1 MGRTWCDPLTAN
13 RYMLKRGSAWTG
25 SRWASSGMPGWKK
38 GALFVERMVERSTVR
53 LRQLACNRAEE
64 VKLGRFLH
72 NERVSLEALNRG
84 AGEWVGR
91 LAQGCRH
98 VLAIQDTTELNFQ
111 RHARRTRGLGPV
123 GNGTDQGLFLH
134 PLLAVA
140 ADGGRCLGLA
150 WAKLWVRR
158 GRITTGRRQR
168 PMAAKEAQR
177 WQDGITAAETVLA
190 GAELVTVVSDRE
202 ADIYESWARPRPANL
217 DLLARAAQNRSLRGG
232 GSLFPACDRLTVA
245 DRYELEVPRQPG
257 RPARRAQLE
266 LRFGKVELMCPHWLR
281 QRRAPLPESVA
292 LNVVDVRECGPRSG
306 PEPPLHWR
314 LLTTHVV
321 NTAAEARQIVEWY
334 RQRWNIEQLFWTLKR
349 QGLDV
354 EASQVETAD
363 GLSKLAFL
371 ATLAATRIMQLVHAR
386 DGATPIPAEEVFTAD
401 EVEALRLQQPTLE
414 GRTAKQKNPHPAD
427 SLAWASWIIA
437 RLGGWKG
444 YASESPPG
452 PITMR
457 HGLIR
462 LEAFCN
468 ARAVLRSVHR

>member
-1 MGRTWCDPLTAN
+1 
-13 RYMLKRGSAWTG
+13 
-25 SRWASSGMPGWKK
+25 MPDWKK
-38 GALFVERMVERSTVR
+38 GALFVERMVERSTACM
-53 LRQLACNRAEE
+53 RQLSCGRREE
-64 VKLGRFLH
+64 VRFGRFLR
-72 NERVSLEALNRG
+72 NDRVSLAALNQG
-84 AGEWVGR
+84 ADERVGR

-123 GNGTDQGLFLH
+123 GNGVDQGLFLH

-158 GRITTGRRQR
+158 GKVTTERRQR
-168 PMAAKEAQR
+168 PLAAKEAQR
-177 WQDGITAAETVLA
+177 WQDGIAAAETVLA
-190 GAELVTVVSDRE
+190 GAERVTVVSDRE
-202 ADIYESWARPRPANL
+202 ADIYESWARPRAANL
-217 DLLARAAQNRSLRGG
+217 HLLVRAAQNRSVRGG
-232 GSLFPACDRLTVA
+232 GSLFPACDRLAVA
-245 DRYELEVPRQPG
+245 DCFELEVPRQPG
-257 RPARRAQLE
+257 RPARRAQIE

-314 LLTTHVV
+314 LLTTHLV
-321 NTAAEARQIVEWY
+321 NTTAEARHIVQWY
-334 RQRWNIEQLFWTLKR
+334 RQRWAIEQLFWIIKR
-349 QGLDV
+349 QGLNV

-371 ATLAATRIMQLVHAR
+371 AALAATRIMQLVHAR

-401 EVEALRLQQPTLE
+401 EVEALHLQQSTLE
-414 GRTAKQKNPHPAD
+414 GRTAKQKNPHAAG

-457 HGLIR
+457 HGLTR

-468 ARAVLRSVHR
+468 ARAVLRNVHR

>member
-1 MGRTWCDPLTAN
+1 
-13 RYMLKRGSAWTG
+13 MLKRGSTWTG
-25 SRWASSGMPGWKK
+25 LQLASSGMPDWKK
-38 GALFVERMVERSTVR
+38 GALFVERMVERSTACM
-53 LRQLACNRAEE
+53 RQLSCGRREE
-64 VKLGRFLH
+64 VRFGRFLR
-72 NERVSLEALNRG
+72 NDRVSLAALNQG
-84 AGEWVGR
+84 AGERVGQ

-111 RHARRTRGLGPV
+111 RHARRTQGLGPV
-123 GNGTDQGLFLH
+123 GNGVDHGLFLH

-140 ADGGRCLGLA
+140 AEGGRCLGLA

-158 GRITTGRRQR
+158 GKITTERRQR
-168 PMAAKEAQR
+168 PLAAKEAQR
-177 WQDGITAAETVLA
+177 WQDGIAAAETVLA

-202 ADIYESWARPRPANL
+202 ADIYESWARPRSANL
-217 DLLARAAQNRSLRGG
+217 HLLVRAAQNRSVRGG

-257 RPARRAQLE
+257 RPARRAQIE
-266 LRFGKVELMCPHWLR
+266 LRFGTVELMCPHWLR
-281 QRRAPLPESVA
+281 QRRAPLPDGVA
-292 LNVVDVRECGPRSG
+292 LHIVDVRECGPRSG

-321 NTAAEARQIVEWY
+321 NTAAEARQIVDWY
-334 RQRWNIEQLFWTLKR
+334 RQRWAIEQLFWTLKR

-386 DGATPIPAEEVFTAD
+386 DGTTPIPAEEVFTAD
-401 EVEALRLQQPTLE
+401 EVEALRFQQPTLE
-414 GRTAKQKNPHPAD
+414 GRTAKQKNPHTAG

-452 PITMR
+452 PLTMR
-457 HGLIR
+457 HGLTR
-462 LEAFCN
+462 FEAFCN
-468 ARAVLRSVHR
+468 ARAVLRNVHR